1 MTRVLKE
8 KRKASGGMTKQIE
21 IPNLYIAFKKMFF
34 DFYVTSQKILVVR
47 KKMLDKKDDMYYE
60 QNA

>member
-1 MTRVLKE
+1 M
-8 KRKASGGMTKQIE
+8 A
-21 IPNLYIAFKKMFF
+21 PNF
-34 DFYVTSQKILVVR
+34 VTSQKILVVR